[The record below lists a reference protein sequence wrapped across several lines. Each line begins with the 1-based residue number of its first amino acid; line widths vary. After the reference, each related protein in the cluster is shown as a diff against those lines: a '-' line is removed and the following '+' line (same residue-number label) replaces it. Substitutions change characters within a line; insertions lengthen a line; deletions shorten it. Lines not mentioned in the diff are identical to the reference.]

1 MIAEASMWM
10 PDACHLPGQISVPL
24 ANDDISASRNNLINW
39 WPVIDSSNKY
49 LLSVYYVLGT
59 KPGPWDAEKTIQGT
73 GIVKEINNEYVY
85 E

>member
-1 MIAEASMWM
+1 MAAEASMWM

-24 ANDDISASRNNLINW
+24 SNDVSAPRNNLING
-39 WPVIDSSNKY
+39 WPVIDSPNKY
-49 LLSVYYVLGT
+49 LLSVYYVPGT

-73 GIVKEINNEYVY
+73 GIVREINNEYVY